1 MHAILP
7 FRYFPQVKVGARV
20 VVPEKPFTGELTV
33 PINAVDRVVDSAAG
47 TFGVVVRLPNE
58 KQDLPGGDSVHVHGV
73 GKPRLTQHQSGGDG
87 LAPRWGGRPSADR
100 QANTASSGCT
110 AAQTQLPTPSRG

>member
-20 VVPEKPFTGELTV
+20 VVVPEKPFGGELTV
-33 PINAVDRVVDSAAG
+33 PISAVDRLVDSAAG

-58 KQDLPGGDSVHVHGV
+58 KQELPGGIRC
-73 GKPRLTQHQSGGDG
+73 KLRIQG
-87 LAPRWGGRPSADR
+87 L
-100 QANTASSGCT
+100 Q
-110 AAQTQLPTPSRG
+110 